1 MKNQDK
7 NTVDGFGDE
16 WSRFDQS
23 DLPQAEQQ
31 LLFDEYFSVF
41 PWKNISKE
49 STGFDLGCGTGRWAR
64 SVAPKVK
71 KLICIDPSSAL
82 DIAKKNL
89 SNFDNCVF
97 DSSTV
102 DEMPMQDNSMDFGYS
117 LGVLHH
123 VPDTALGI
131 KQCVK
136 KLKIGAPLLLY
147 LYYRFDNR
155 PWWFRLI
162 WSVTDLLRRVVSKM
176 PYKLRYVSS
185 QIISIIVYFPL
196 ARFALFL
203 EKLNFNVSNF
213 PLSSYRNLS
222 FYTMRTDALDRFG
235 TRLEQRFTR
244 KEIKNMMRNAGLEN
258 IEFSNS
264 KPFWVAVGYKSSKIK
279 DF

>member
-1 MKNQDK
+1 M
-7 NTVDGFGDE
+7 
-16 WSRFDQS
+16 
-23 DLPQAEQQ
+23 
-31 LLFDEYFSVF
+31 
-41 PWKNISKE
+41 
-49 STGFDLGCGTGRWAR
+49 GCGTGRWAR

-82 DIAKKNL
+82 EIAKKNL
-89 SNFDNCVF
+89 SNFDNCEF
-97 DSSTV
+97 DSATV

-136 KLKIGAPLLLY
+136 KLKTGAPLLLY

-162 WSVTDLLRRVVSKM
+162 WSVSDLLRRIVSKM

-213 PLSSYRNLS
+213 PLSSYKNLS

-279 DF
+279 DL

>member
-23 DLPQAEQQ
+23 DLPTAEQQ

-82 DIAKKNL
+82 EIAKKNL
-89 SNFDNCVF
+89 SNFDNCEF
-97 DSSTV
+97 DSATV

-162 WSVTDLLRRVVSKM
+162 WSVSDLLRRIVSKM

-213 PLSSYRNLS
+213 PLSSYKNLS

>member
-41 PWKNISKE
+41 PWKDISKE
-49 STGFDLGCGTGRWAR
+49 STGFDLGCGTGRWAK

-97 DSSTV
+97 DNATV

-162 WSVTDLLRRVVSKM
+162 WFVTDLLRRIVSKM

-213 PLSSYRNLS
+213 PLSSYKNLS

>member
-7 NTVDGFGDE
+7 NTVEGFGDE

-23 DLPQAEQQ
+23 DLPEDEQK

-41 PWKNISKE
+41 PWRNISKE
-49 STGFDLGCGTGRWAR
+49 SVGFDLGCGSGRWAK

-89 SNFDNCVF
+89 SNFDNCEF
-97 DSSTV
+97 QSATV
-102 DEMPMQDNSMDFGYS
+102 DDISIDDNSMDFGYS

-123 VPDTALGI
+123 VPNTAMGI
-131 KQCVK
+131 KQCVV
-136 KLKIGAPLLLY
+136 KLKKGAPLLLY

-155 PWWFRLI
+155 PFWFRFI
-162 WSVTDLLRRVVSKM
+162 WSISDLFRKIISKM
-176 PYKLRYVSS
+176 PYGLRYIFS
-185 QIISIIVYFPL
+185 QIIAVVIYFPL
-196 ARFALFL
+196 ARASFYM
-203 EKLNFNVSNF
+203 EKLNLNVSNF
-213 PLSSYRNLS
+213 PLSSYKNLS

-244 KEIKNMMRNAGLEN
+244 NEIKNMMENAGLEN
-258 IEFSNS
+258 IKFSNS
-264 KPFWVAVGYKSSKIK
+264 KPYWVAVGFKNSETE
-279 DF
+279 

>member
-49 STGFDLGCGTGRWAR
+49 STGFDLGCGTGRWAK

-89 SNFDNCVF
+89 SNFDNCLF
-97 DSSTV
+97 DSATV

-213 PLSSYRNLS
+213 PLSSYKNLS

-279 DF
+279 DS

>member
-1 MKNQDK
+1 MKNIDK

-23 DLPQAEQQ
+23 HLPEVEQQ

-41 PWKNISKE
+41 PWKDISKD
-49 STGFDLGCGTGRWAR
+49 SIGFDLGCGTGRWAK

-82 DIAKKNL
+82 DIAKRNL
-89 SNFDNCVF
+89 SNFDNCEF
-97 DSSTV
+97 DSATV
-102 DEMPMQDNSMDFGYS
+102 DEINLQDNSMDFGYS

-123 VPDTALGI
+123 VPNTALGI

-136 KLKIGAPLLLY
+136 KLKSGAPLLLY

-162 WSVTDLLRRVVSKM
+162 WSITDLLRRVVSKM
-176 PYKLRYVSS
+176 PYRMRYLSS
-185 QIISIIVYFPL
+185 QIIAILIYLPL
-196 ARFALFL
+196 ARIALFF
-203 EKLNFNVSNF
+203 EKCNLNVSNF
-213 PLSSYRNLS
+213 PLSSYKNLS

-244 KEIKNMMRNAGLEN
+244 EEIEIMMQDAGLEN

-264 KPFWVAVGYKSSKIK
+264 KPFWVAVGYKSNKE
-279 DF
+279 

>member
-41 PWKNISKE
+41 PWKHISKE
-49 STGFDLGCGTGRWAR
+49 STGFDLGCGTGRWAK

-97 DSSTV
+97 DNATV

-155 PWWFRLI
+155 PWWFQLI
-162 WSVTDLLRRVVSKM
+162 WFVTDLLRRIVSKM
-176 PYKLRYVSS
+176 PYKLRYFSS
-185 QIISIIVYFPL
+185 QIISIIVYLPL

-213 PLSSYRNLS
+213 PLSSYKNLS

-244 KEIKNMMRNAGLEN
+244 KEIKNMMQNAGLEN

-264 KPFWVAVGYKSSKIK
+264 KPFWVAVGYKSSKIE

>member
-41 PWKNISKE
+41 PWKHISKE
-49 STGFDLGCGTGRWAR
+49 STGFDLGCGTGRWAK

-89 SNFDNCVF
+89 SNLDKCVF
-97 DSSTV
+97 DSATV

-162 WSVTDLLRRVVSKM
+162 WFVTDLLRRIVSKM
-176 PYKLRYVSS
+176 PYKLRYFSS
-185 QIISIIVYFPL
+185 QIISIIVYLPL

-213 PLSSYRNLS
+213 PLSSYKNLS

-244 KEIKNMMRNAGLEN
+244 KEIKNMMQNAGLEN

-264 KPFWVAVGYKSSKIK
+264 KPFWVAVGYKSSKIE

>member
-7 NTVDGFGDE
+7 NTVDGFGVE

-23 DLPQAEQQ
+23 DLPSAEQQ

-41 PWKNISKE
+41 PWKDISKE
-49 STGFDLGCGTGRWAR
+49 STGFDLGCGTGRWAK

-97 DSSTV
+97 DSATV

-162 WSVTDLLRRVVSKM
+162 WFVTDLLRRIVSKM

-213 PLSSYRNLS
+213 PLSSYKNLS

-279 DF
+279 DL

>member
-23 DLPQAEQQ
+23 DLPTAEQQ

-82 DIAKKNL
+82 EIAKKNL
-89 SNFDNCVF
+89 SNFDNCEF
-97 DSSTV
+97 DSATV

-162 WSVTDLLRRVVSKM
+162 WFVTDLLRRIVSKM

-185 QIISIIVYFPL
+185 QIISIIVYLPL

-213 PLSSYRNLS
+213 PLSSYKNLS

-244 KEIKNMMRNAGLEN
+244 NEIKNMMQNAGLEN

-264 KPFWVAVGYKSSKIK
+264 KPFWVAVGNKSSDVK

>member
-49 STGFDLGCGTGRWAR
+49 SIGFDLGCGTGRWAK

-89 SNFDNCVF
+89 SNFDNCEF
-97 DSSTV
+97 DSATV

-123 VPDTALGI
+123 VPETALGI

-162 WSVTDLLRRVVSKM
+162 WFLTDLLRRIVSKM

-185 QIISIIVYFPL
+185 QIISIIVYLPL

-213 PLSSYRNLS
+213 PLSSYKNLS

>member
-23 DLPQAEQQ
+23 DLPKKEQQ

-41 PWKNISKE
+41 PWKDISKE
-49 STGFDLGCGTGRWAR
+49 STGFDLGCGTGRWAK

-82 DIAKKNL
+82 DIAKENL
-89 SNFDNCVF
+89 SNFDNCEF
-97 DSSTV
+97 DSGTV
-102 DEMPMQDNSMDFGYS
+102 DEMSIDDNSMDFGYS

-123 VPDTALGI
+123 VPDTALGL

-136 KLKIGAPLLLY
+136 KLKGGAPFLLY

-162 WSVTDLLRRVVSKM
+162 WLITDLLRRVISKM
-176 PYKLRYVSS
+176 PYRLRYVSS
-185 QIISIIVYFPL
+185 QIIAVIVYFPL
-196 ARFALFL
+196 ARIALFL
-203 EKLNFNVSNF
+203 EKLNFNVSSF
-213 PLSSYRNLS
+213 PLSSYKNLS

-244 KEIKNMMRNAGLEN
+244 LEIKNMMHDAGLEN
-258 IEFSNS
+258 IEFANS
-264 KPFWVAVGYKSSKIK
+264 KPFWVAVGYKTRKT
-279 DF
+279 

>member
-7 NTVDGFGDE
+7 NTVEGFGDE

-23 DLPQAEQQ
+23 DLPEDEQK

-41 PWKNISKE
+41 PWENISKE
-49 STGFDLGCGTGRWAR
+49 SVGFDLGCGSGRWAK

-89 SNFDNCVF
+89 SNFDNCEF
-97 DSSTV
+97 QSTTV
-102 DEMPMQDNSMDFGYS
+102 DDISINNNSMDFGYS

-123 VPDTALGI
+123 VPNTEMGI
-131 KQCVK
+131 KQCVE
-136 KLKIGAPLLLY
+136 KLKKGAPMLLY

-155 PWWFRLI
+155 PFWFRFI
-162 WSVTDLLRRVVSKM
+162 WSISDLLRKIISKM
-176 PYKLRYVSS
+176 PHGLRYIFS
-185 QIISIIVYFPL
+185 QIIAVVIYFPL
-196 ARFALFL
+196 ARTSFYM
-203 EKLNFNVSNF
+203 EKLNLNVSNF
-213 PLSSYRNLS
+213 PLSSYKNLS

-244 KEIKNMMRNAGLEN
+244 DEIKIMMENAGLEN
-258 IEFSNS
+258 IKFSNS
-264 KPFWVAVGYKSSKIK
+264 KPYWVAVGYKISETK
-279 DF
+279 

>member
-82 DIAKKNL
+82 EIAKKNL
-89 SNFDNCVF
+89 SNFDNCEF
-97 DSSTV
+97 DSATV

-162 WSVTDLLRRVVSKM
+162 WSVSDLLRRIVSKM

-213 PLSSYRNLS
+213 PLSSYKNLS

-264 KPFWVAVGYKSSKIK
+264 KPFWVAVGYKSSKVK